1 MATAIDI
8 GLRELDHRSNDGID
22 VRLLWDPH
30 ADRVTVAVRDERS
43 DESLELAVEA
53 ADALAAFHHPYAY
66 TVDRQPARHT
76 HTTSRTGADDESHL
90 LTEKRPDPLEPAQ
103 WKTRPMNS
111 GGSADPR

>member
-1 MATAIDI
+1 MVTATDI

-76 HTTSRTGADDESHL
+76 HTTSRTGADDEPPTYPETS
-90 LTEKRPDPLEPAQ
+90 R
-103 WKTRPMNS
+103 
-111 GGSADPR
+111 SA

>member
-22 VRLLWDPH
+22 VRLLWDPQ
-30 ADRVTVAVRDERS
+30 AGRVTVVVRDERS

-66 TVDRQPARHT
+66 TVDRHQPVTPTQPAAPGQTMRAT
-76 HTTSRTGADDESHL
+76 YLPRNVQIRLSPRNG
-90 LTEKRPDPLEPAQ
+90 RPD
-103 WKTRPMNS
+103 R
-111 GGSADPR
+111 